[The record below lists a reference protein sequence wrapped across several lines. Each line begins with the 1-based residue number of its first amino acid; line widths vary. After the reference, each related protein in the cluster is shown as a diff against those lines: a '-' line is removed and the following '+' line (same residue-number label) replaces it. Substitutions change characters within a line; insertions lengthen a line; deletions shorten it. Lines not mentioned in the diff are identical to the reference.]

1 MDAWRKLMA
10 ARLSA
15 APTPTAEI
23 DKAGRDF
30 RAYTDHALELA
41 AAVNRGETI
50 PEDKLGNALD
60 NARAWAE
67 YFGPNGPVRQGLP
80 ATTSAQAY
88 VDAVARVSQNQRVAQ
103 QWVDYFTPLWEA
115 RSSSRNDTARDE
127 QECLRRAAQAEETLS
142 QRQLSYALNSSSLS
156 SQQIQGYI
164 QELNDL
170 FAEVNTRLRDA
181 KTDVCAQRLQ
191 EVINKIMSVLA
202 TLRSA
207 YNSRF
212 SYEGFLRQQGRL
224 PLAGGGIPTG
234 RPGPGSP
241 EWTAAAMGLN
251 CYWCGFY
258 LNRSLP
264 PGQICPN
271 CGRFPQPR

>member
-10 ARLSA
+10 AKLSA

-127 QECLRRAAQAEETLS
+127 QECLRRAKQAEETVN
-142 QRQLSYALNSSSLS
+142 QRQMSYALNSSSLS

-170 FAEVNTRLRDA
+170 LAQVDTWRTAA
-181 KTDVCAQRLQ
+181 KTDLCRRRLQ
-191 EVINKIMSVLA
+191 EVSNKITSVTA
-202 TLRSA
+202 TLRFA
-207 YNSRF
+207 ANSRGT
-212 SYEGFLRQQGRL
+212 YEGVMGQPGRL
-224 PLAGGGIPTG
+224 PPTGGGIPTG

-241 EWTAAAMGLN
+241 EWMEAVMGLK
-251 CYWCGFY
+251 CYWCGFN
-258 LNRSLP
+258 LNRSLF

-271 CGRFPQPR
+271 CGRLPQPH